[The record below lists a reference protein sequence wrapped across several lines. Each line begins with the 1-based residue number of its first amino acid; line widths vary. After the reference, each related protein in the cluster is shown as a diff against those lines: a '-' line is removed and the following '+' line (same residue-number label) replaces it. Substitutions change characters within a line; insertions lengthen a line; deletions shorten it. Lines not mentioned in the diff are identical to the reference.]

1 MGSTFRDIESE
12 AKDQE
17 KISLGVSVFCCC
29 MIIIAIAL
37 WAFIRN
43 KSQPMHNLQ
52 RSMGRMQYVPSRMP
66 SYAPPRMPSYGPGRF
81 SASSPMMPHY

>member
-1 MGSTFRDIESE
+1 MGSTFSDIESE

-52 RSMGRMQYVPSRMP
+52 RSMGRMPYV
-66 SYAPPRMPSYGPGRF
+66 PPRMPSYGPGRF